1 MVKMV
6 SFTTINVSVDTLAPS
21 VKLAILAS
29 SNSATLSVS
38 VKFVRISLLTLTTHL
53 AELECLTVLMS
64 ALKVL
69 IPSKLTLT
77 AKMLSMLK
85 LLA

>member
-1 MVKMV
+1 MV
-6 SFTTINVSVDTLAPS
+6 SFTTINVSVVTLAHS
-21 VKLAILAS
+21 VKLVIS
-29 SNSATLSVS
+29 VNSNSATLSAS
-38 VKFVRISLLTLTTHL
+38 VKFVRISLLTPTTHL
-53 AELECLTVLMS
+53 VELECLTALMN